1 MSLLTGALRHLDRF
15 SAPASRDT
23 RLTGYRLA
31 LAGSL
36 LAVLG
41 SLFAAPSYAAVKK
54 GQHFEDWTVGC
65 EKPPG
70 EKTER
75 CFIYQTVVNKKSNQP
90 VLQMAVGYLPGKAKN
105 DDRPA
110 ALLTLPLGV
119 ALPPGVGFKIDDG
132 KMIRLQFERCVPTG
146 CIAGFPLNNDLLGK
160 LKKGLKVEVRVSDG
174 QKVVTLPL
182 SLKGFTAGFEALEK

>member
-1 MSLLTGALRHLDRF
+1 MSVLTGALRHLDRCG
-15 SAPASRDT
+15 APASSSAGRAG
-23 RLTGYRLA
+23 RRLA
-31 LAGSL
+31 LAGGL
-36 LAVLG
+36 LAAM
-41 SLFAAPSYAAVKK
+41 STLFAPSAYAVKK
-54 GQHFEDWTVGC
+54 GQHFQDWTVGC
-65 EKPPG
+65 EKPPS
-70 EKTER
+70 EKTDR

-90 VLQMAVGYLPGKAKN
+90 VLQMAVGYLPGKTKN

-132 KMIRLQFERCVPTG
+132 KMMRLQFERCVPTG
-146 CIAGFPLNNDLLGK
+146 CIAGFPLDNGMLDK

-174 QKVVTLPL
+174 QQVVTLPI